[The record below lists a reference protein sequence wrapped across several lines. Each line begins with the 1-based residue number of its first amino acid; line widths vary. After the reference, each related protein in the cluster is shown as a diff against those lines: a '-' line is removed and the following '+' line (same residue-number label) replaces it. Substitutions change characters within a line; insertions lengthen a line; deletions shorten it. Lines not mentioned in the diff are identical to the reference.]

1 MQTLAND
8 HIPRAWF
15 EKLEVPFAVMLP
27 TFVFINLL
35 IKKKSVISY
44 LYMHLHYIHG
54 KWTKVTKKMV
64 NFWITIL
71 WNDNFYDTYKLLQIL
86 IRFHFLLRRLKKKNF
101 HQPPPSFSLSFECNW
116 QVEVYNNLWDI
127 MKIIILR
134 GE

>member
-54 KWTKVTKKMV
+54 K
-64 NFWITIL
+64 
-71 WNDNFYDTYKLLQIL
+71 
-86 IRFHFLLRRLKKKNF
+86 
-101 HQPPPSFSLSFECNW
+101 
-116 QVEVYNNLWDI
+116 
-127 MKIIILR
+127 
-134 GE
+134 